1 MVKGKL
7 DFIFILYYDIVVY
20 KGGFFNMDKK
30 KKILTVIVFLLFIL
44 VLVLALLLFQKY
56 VIKSNFERDI
66 LPFANKNDKTVF
78 QVDKIVMFSNCDAK
92 NKTGSATNFTI
103 ENLYQ
108 FTDLAIFINSSSFEE
123 KNLKNT
129 FKKVSIQN
137 LQYINKPELG
147 EPKLHFKGLPQF
159 AKSNLAVENE
169 IQDSFDF
176 TVTAE
181 NEANLDSPIL
191 YNNLANPITL
201 SYSNQNIKSDY
212 TITDTSTPITYDG
225 SLLKRCNV
233 DLASISCKLSFDIY
247 ITNNLDE
254 EYKTTVFLAIPLET
268 QEKSIYD
275 GTLTVT
281 QTNPFIFY
289 RYQ

>member
-1 MVKGKL
+1 
-7 DFIFILYYDIVVY
+7 
-20 KGGFFNMDKK
+20 MDKK

-159 AKSNLAVENE
+159 AKSNLVIENE

-181 NEANLDSPIL
+181 NEANLDNPIL

-201 SYSNQNIKSDY
+201 SYSNQNIKSDF

>member
-1 MVKGKL
+1 
-7 DFIFILYYDIVVY
+7 
-20 KGGFFNMDKK
+20 MDKK
-30 KKILTVIVFLLFIL
+30 KKLLTIIVFLLFII
-44 VLVLALLLFQKY
+44 VFVLAFLLFQKY
-56 VIKSNFERDI
+56 VVKSNFEKDI

-78 QVDKIVMFSNCDAK
+78 QVDKIVMFSSCDAK
-92 NKTGSATNFTI
+92 NKTSSATNFTI

-108 FTDLAIFINSSSFEE
+108 FTDLAIFINNSSPEE

-129 FKKVSIQN
+129 FKKVSIHN
-137 LQYINKPELG
+137 LQYIASPELG

-159 AKSNLAVENE
+159 AKSNLMVENE
-169 IQDSFDF
+169 IEDNFDF
-176 TVTAE
+176 TITSE

-225 SLLKRCNV
+225 SLLKKCNV
-233 DLASISCKLSFDIY
+233 DLTSISCKLSFDIY

-254 EYKTTVFLAIPLET
+254 EFKTTVFLTIPLET

-281 QTNPFIFY
+281 QTDPFIFY

>member
-1 MVKGKL
+1 
-7 DFIFILYYDIVVY
+7 
-20 KGGFFNMDKK
+20 MDKK
-30 KKILTVIVFLLFIL
+30 KKILTVIVFLLFII
-44 VLVLALLLFQKY
+44 VLVLAYLLFQKY
-56 VIKSNFERDI
+56 VMKSNFERDI

-78 QVDKIVMFSNCDAK
+78 QVDKMVLFSNCDAK
-92 NKTGSATNFTI
+92 NKTGSSTNFTI

-108 FTDLAIFINSSSFEE
+108 FTDLAIFINSSSLEE
-123 KNLKNT
+123 KNLENT
-129 FKKVSIQN
+129 LKKVKIQN
-137 LQYINKPELG
+137 VQYITSPELG
-147 EPKLHFKGLPQF
+147 EPKLYFKGLPQF
-159 AKSNLAVENE
+159 AKSNLVVENE
-169 IQDSFDF
+169 IQDTFDF
-176 TVTAE
+176 TITSE

-201 SYSNQNIKSDY
+201 SYTNQNIKTDY

-225 SLLKRCNV
+225 SLLKKCNV
-233 DLASISCKLSFDIY
+233 DLSTISCKLSFDIY
-247 ITNNLDE
+247 LTNNLE
-254 EYKTTVFLAIPLET
+254 EEFKTTVFIDIPLET